1 MMSKWRWLLKRFL
14 RHIWVRVLAFGL
26 LGVVTALAA
35 IWLAPLL
42 PDDLSTKLGAD
53 AVGSLLNIMA
63 TSMLT
68 VSTFSLSIMVQA
80 FASAANGGT
89 PRATALLQGD
99 STSQS
104 VLATFIGAFI
114 YSLVGLIALKMGVYG
129 NEGRLILYA
138 VTIAVMGFIVLALLR
153 WIAHLTGFGLLADT
167 LARVETA
174 ATTAHRARAADPY
187 LGGNP
192 AFDGPP
198 AQAEPICAEAVGYV
212 QHLDLET
219 LSDLAEEIGGRLFLA
234 ALPGS
239 FVHPAHPLAYVEPLP
254 EDAARRQSFEDRI
267 RACHVVGPARS
278 FDQDPRFGLIVLAEI
293 GARALSPAVNDPGT
307 GIDVIGRVLRVLLLW
322 RGAKPGR
329 VCYPRLWVPPVQV
342 ADMLADGFAPI
353 ARDGAAMVEVQVRL
367 QKALLALA
375 QIEPARFGAAAAQ
388 QSAAAAAQA
397 EAALALPEDRAWVA
411 GLAREVAEAASGA
424 AETGRAPVMRF

>member
-26 LGVVTALAA
+26 LGVATALAA
-35 IWLAPLL
+35 IWLAPLV

-63 TSMLT
+63 TSMLA

-138 VTIAVMGFIVLALLR
+138 VTIVVLGLIVLALLR

-167 LARVETA
+167 LARVEAAA
-174 ATTAHRARAADPY
+174 ATAHATRAADPY

-192 AFDGPP
+192 AFEGPP
-198 AQAEPICAEAVGYV
+198 ARAEAVCAAEVGYV

-219 LSDLAEEIGGRLFLA
+219 LSALAEESGGRLFLA

-239 FVHPAHPLAYVEPLP
+239 FVHPARALAYVEPLP
-254 EDAARRQSFEDRI
+254 ADPAQRQAFTDRL
-267 RACHVVGPARS
+267 RACHVIGPARS

-307 GIDVIGRVLRVLLLW
+307 GIDVIGRLLRVLLLW
-322 RGAKPGR
+322 EKAGAPEVR
-329 VCYPRLWVPPVQV
+329 FPRLWVPPVLV
-342 ADMLADGFAPI
+342 EDMLADGFAPI
-353 ARDGAAMVEVQVRL
+353 ARDGAAMAEVQVRL
-367 QKALLALA
+367 QKALLALV
-375 QIEPARFGAAAAQ
+375 QIDPARFGPAAVK

-397 EAALALPEDRAWVA
+397 EAGLSLPQDRAWVA
-411 GLAREVAEAASGA
+411 SLAQEVAEAAAGA
-424 AETGRAPVMRF
+424 AEARPAPVIAF